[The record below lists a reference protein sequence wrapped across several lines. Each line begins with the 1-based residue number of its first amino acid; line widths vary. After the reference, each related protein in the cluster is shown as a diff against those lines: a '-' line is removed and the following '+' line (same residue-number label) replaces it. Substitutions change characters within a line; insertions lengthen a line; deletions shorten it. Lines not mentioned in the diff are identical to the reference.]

1 MLTLVD
7 KHLQRGKLIMMQ
19 LIDVTNSYSRM
30 IHRELI
36 ESPAH
41 FIKVY
46 TLGNSKVV
54 YKKKHAFSQIVITN
68 KLRPITNKEIDL
80 VKEKLLKDKA
90 AEATVTRGEKAVEIV
105 VDH

>member
-68 KLRPITNKEIDL
+68 KEIDL

-90 AEATVTRGEKAVEIV
+90 SQATVTRGEKAVEIV